1 MPSPRLVLLVLAS
14 LSACRDPAAEDLPA
28 PVVLPAPVSLVD
40 GVGSYTLDADTVLTT
55 SAAGEAVADLL
66 AEALRPATGLP
77 LDVVVAD
84 TPADDGISLVLDPAA
99 DLAPEGY
106 TLEVTEVGATI
117 TAADASGLFYGTQ
130 TFRQLLPAPSFG
142 AAFVDRAWRV
152 PVVTIAD
159 APRFAWRG
167 AMFDVARHFFE
178 VEEIERQIDLLALH
192 KLNRLHLHLTDD
204 QGWRIEI
211 AAWPELTEVG
221 GNTEVG
227 GGAGGWYT
235 QEDYAEIV
243 DYADARHVTVVP
255 EIDFPGHA
263 NAALSSVAAL
273 NEDGVA
279 IDPYTGTGV
288 ISTPLWLDGPT
299 TLDFVRDVW
308 AEVAALTP
316 GPWIHVGG
324 DEAIGTPAADYATFV
339 QALQEIADDQGKT
352 LIGWDEI
359 GPVPLDPPYVAQYWF
374 DADNTMEAAANGAQ
388 IIASPAA
395 HAYLDMRYDTSSDY
409 GQIWAGYVDIEA
421 AYDWDPVLS
430 GLDEADVLGVEG
442 ALWTEYVDDEA
453 KLDFMAWPRLV
464 AHAELGWSAADA
476 HGWPDFRDR
485 LEVHGARLDGL
496 DVGFYASPALDW
508 E

>member
-1 MPSPRLVLLVLAS
+1 
-14 LSACRDPAAEDLPA
+14 
-28 PVVLPAPVSLVD
+28 
-40 GVGSYTLDADTVLTT
+40 VGSYTLDVDTVLTT

-77 LDVVVAD
+77 LVVVVAD

-99 DLAPEGY
+99 DLAAEGY
-106 TLEVTEVGATI
+106 TLEVTEVGATL
-117 TAADASGLFYGTQ
+117 TAADTAGLFYAAQ
-130 TFRQLLPAPSFG
+130 TFRQLLPAASFDP
-142 AAFVDRAWRV
+142 DRVERTWRV
-152 PVVTIAD
+152 PVLTIED

-167 AMFDVARHFFE
+167 AMIDVARHFFE
-178 VEEIERQIDLLALH
+178 VEELERQIDLLALH

-211 AAWPELTEVG
+211 TAWPELTEVG
-221 GNTEVG
+221 GRTEVG

-235 QEDYAEIV
+235 QDEYASLV
-243 DYADARHVTVVP
+243 DYAAARQVTVVP

-263 NAALSSVAAL
+263 NAALSAYEEL

-279 IDPYTGTGV
+279 ADPYTGTGV
-288 ISTPLWLDGPT
+288 ISTPLWLDGPD
-299 TLDFVRDVW
+299 TLGFVQDVW

-316 GPWIHVGG
+316 GEWIHVGG

-339 QALQEIADDQGKT
+339 EALRQIADDEGKT

-374 DADNTMEAAANGAQ
+374 DADNTLEATANGAQ

-395 HAYLDMRYDTSSDY
+395 HAYLDMRYDTSNDY
-409 GQIWAGYVDIEA
+409 GQIWAGYVDIED

-442 ALWTEYVDDEA
+442 ALWTEYIDDEA
-453 KLDFMAWPRLV
+453 KLDFMAWPRLA
-464 AHAELGWSAADA
+464 AHAEVGWSPESARD
-476 HGWPDFRDR
+476 WTDFKGR
-485 LEVHGARLDGL
+485 LEAHGARLDRMG
-496 DVGFYASPALDW
+496 VGFYASPALDW